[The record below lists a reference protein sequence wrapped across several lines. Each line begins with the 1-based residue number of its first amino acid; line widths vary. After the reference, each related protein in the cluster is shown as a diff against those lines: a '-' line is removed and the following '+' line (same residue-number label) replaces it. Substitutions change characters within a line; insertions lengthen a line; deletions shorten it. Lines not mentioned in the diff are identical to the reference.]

1 MKNKKVLIFGAT
13 GQIGKELSLE
23 LNTNND
29 LDLTSHSRTKVG
41 ASFFKYNKIKS
52 LIGDLSEEKI
62 IQEISTADLII
73 DLAAPYDGNLQENK
87 NFYKERIDTFLNNM
101 QKNTKFIF
109 TSSMNAFGI
118 DNKRRI
124 LKDYFISSSIYAS
137 NKRYAEKCVKKLGTQ
152 NSIKTYIIRL
162 SEVHGNYQRA
172 SEKVKKLISQRY
184 FFEIPDTPA
193 WITFIVLLKEVVLNI
208 IDGKEEPGEY
218 TLVCD
223 DIYWS
228 DLLNYF
234 GRDINIRPKYEIIKK
249 NKENF
254 SNRLNKITQ
263 NYLISKKDFIRA
275 NLNINKNLE
284 DFMKLNFRIQKA
296 KEEFILID
304 KAKIYREYDRYSGI
318 LPGKRFKS
326 LNYDKK
332 LLLK

>member
-193 WITFIVLLKEVVLNI
+193 WITFIVLLKEAVLNI

-228 DLLNYF
+228 DC
-234 GRDINIRPKYEIIKK
+234 
-249 NKENF
+249 
-254 SNRLNKITQ
+254 
-263 NYLISKKDFIRA
+263 
-275 NLNINKNLE
+275 
-284 DFMKLNFRIQKA
+284 
-296 KEEFILID
+296 
-304 KAKIYREYDRYSGI
+304 
-318 LPGKRFKS
+318 
-326 LNYDKK
+326 
-332 LLLK
+332 